1 MRRRRLQ
8 ILLLLGSTNP
18 WQKNTEKITK
28 QIMADLS
35 EDSDDMMNLM
45 WKVEMKIL
53 RTSPGDQAI
62 PCSKSRLLSKVM
74 LTL

>member
-53 RTSPGDQAI
+53 RTSPGGQAI